1 MASPGVPRRLA
12 LLSSGSVLALW
23 VLLVAPRLA
32 RADEPQTWLTALHQ
46 RVIEDLAAGQPLV
59 MQVHAP
65 LCEATI
71 LPCGSE
77 RLGDGESLET
87 NLYWA
92 TSAGFGRWFRR
103 KGGGW
108 KRVFER
114 RGEATGDPDVLSLA
128 VYRRTLSAPASWR
141 RRGAPARF
149 AAFVVV
155 HGWRGKAIDRAL
167 EAFARQSS
175 GQDELLLEEGELR
188 VRAGGAAHLV
198 AYSGH
203 NRLMDVPAYRWPPPA
218 ERPIGAIAVACLTA
232 EYLQQQATA
241 ATRIPLLLT
250 RDFLFANAAPVEA
263 VLLAFARGDSY
274 AAIRRAAATA
284 YAGVQKKDPARVLGA
299 FTNPGDKRWT
309 RR

>member
-1 MASPGVPRRLA
+1 MPRSPSAVSAGA
-12 LLSSGSVLALW
+12 LLCLA
-23 VLLVAPRLA
+23 
-32 RADEPQTWLTALHQ
+32 LTALAPRAAASADLQ
-46 RVIEDLAAGQPLV
+46 PSLAALQDRVIADLAAGQPLV

-71 LPCGSE
+71 IPCGSE

-92 TSAGFGRWFRR
+92 TTAGFGRWFRR

-108 KRVFER
+108 KSVLER
-114 RGEATGDPDVLSLA
+114 RGDATGDPDVLALA
-128 VYRRTLSAPASWR
+128 VYRRTLPAPASWR

-149 AAFVVV
+149 SAFVVV

-167 EAFARQSS
+167 ESFARESS
-175 GQDELLLEEGELR
+175 GLDERVLEEGELR
-188 VRAGGAAHLV
+188 LRAGGAAHLV

-203 NRLMDVPAYRWPPPA
+203 NRLMDVPTYRWPPPA
-218 ERPIGAIAVACLTA
+218 ERPIGTVAVACLTA
-232 EYLQQQATA
+232 DYLQEPATA
-241 ATRIPLLLT
+241 PTRVPLLLT

-263 VLLAFARGDSY
+263 VLLAFARGATY
-274 AAIRRAAATA
+274 PALRKAAATA
-284 YAGVQKKDPARVLGA
+284 YAAVQKKDVGRVLGA
-299 FTNPGDKRWT
+299 FTNPGDRRWG

>member
-1 MASPGVPRRLA
+1 MSSPGVPHHLASLRLCSALA
-12 LLSSGSVLALW
+12 LLVILSSHAI
-23 VLLVAPRLA
+23 A
-32 RADEPQTWLTALHQ
+32 RADEPETWLTALHQ

-71 LPCGSE
+71 LACGSE

-92 TSAGFGRWFRR
+92 TTAGFGRWFRR
-103 KGGGW
+103 NGGGW

-128 VYRRTLSAPASWR
+128 VYRRTLLAPASWR
-141 RRGAPARF
+141 RRGAPRRF
-149 AAFVVV
+149 TAFVVV
-155 HGWRGKAIDRAL
+155 NGWRGKAIDRAL
-167 EAFARQSS
+167 ESFARESS
-175 GQDELLLEEGELR
+175 GQDERLLEEGELR

-203 NRLMDVPAYRWPPPA
+203 NRLMDVPAYRWPSPA

-232 EYLQQQATA
+232 DYLKEQATA

-284 YAGVQKKDPARVLGA
+284 YAGVQKKDTARVLGA
-299 FTNPGDKRWT
+299 FTNPGDKRWA

>member
-1 MASPGVPRRLA
+1 MPRRLA

-32 RADEPQTWLTALHQ
+32 HADEPDTWLAALHQ

-203 NRLMDVPAYRWPPPA
+203 NRLMDVPPYQWPQPA
-218 ERPIGAIAVACLTA
+218 EQPIGAIAVACLTA
-232 EYLQQQATA
+232 EYLQQQAT

-263 VLLAFARGDSY
+263 VLLAFARGGSY

-299 FTNPGDKRWT
+299 FTNPGDKRWA